1 MRLRSQDPLSLTAH
15 TRAYTYNVTEGPDEL
30 PVTLQEVKDQLRIFD
45 DDNDDLLTLYIE
57 AATEYA
63 ENFTRRH
70 FITRTNTTY
79 RDFFPGAVNY
89 YGYYAMY
96 PYYSGNLGFEI
107 RRSPL
112 QSIETIEYLVQGV
125 LTLVDDTVY
134 YNTLQNDYSVVLS
147 RDDQFWPNN
156 ADEQLQSIL
165 ITFKTGIGN
174 TSDDIPA
181 NIQLAIMQI
190 VTAMYE
196 NRGDCAV
203 CDCAQFVPPTAKH
216 LLQQI
221 RIENL

>member
-1 MRLRSQDPLSLTAH
+1 MLYRSQDPLSLTAH
-15 TRAYTYNVTEGPDEL
+15 TRAYTYKVIAGPDEL
-30 PVTLQEVKDQLRIFD
+30 PVTLQQVKDQLRIFD

-63 ENFTRRH
+63 EQFTRID
-70 FITRTNTTY
+70 FITRTYETF
-79 RDFFPGAVNY
+79 RDFFPGALNY
-89 YGYYAMY
+89 YGYYAIY
-96 PYYSGNLGFEI
+96 PYYSGNIGFEI

-112 QSIETIEYLVQGV
+112 QSVEKIEYYSQGV
-125 LTLVDDTVY
+125 LTLVDPSIY
-134 YNTLQNDYSVVLS
+134 YNTLQQEYSVILS
-147 RDDQFWPNN
+147 KDDEFWPND
-156 ADEQLQSIL
+156 ADEQLQTIL
-165 ITFKTGIGN
+165 ITFKNGIGD

-203 CDCAQFVPPTAKH
+203 CDCAQFAPATAMH
-216 LLQQI
+216 LLKQI